1 MTATAT
7 GSVTTSVTAFDV
19 RPEGDGGR
27 AAVFGDRHD
36 GGTGRPLDPEQG
48 NEEEKGHDEQ
58 GRAHRTALRSSHLL
72 CGHVRLMVGQGRRRA
87 QEETEAGGTAPG
99 GVSHAGRMLL
109 PSCEKPEL
117 IEVVRLTDPV
127 VNMASADLI
136 GEDVALWT
144 ADQAREALR
153 LIAAVPDD
161 EVHRCFLPGWGI
173 RAHSSTGLLFRI
185 AFCYRCHGARLWG
198 PSVPPEH
205 EGLHGFAPE
214 SPAAVDLLRRFRAS

>member
-7 GSVTTSVTAFDV
+7 GSVTTTVTAVDM
-19 RPEGDGGR
+19 RPEDDGDR
-27 AAVFGDRHD
+27 AALLGDRHD

-48 NEEEKGHDEQ
+48 NEEEKGHGEQ
-58 GRAHRTALRSSHLL
+58 GRAHRTALRSYLPR
-72 CGHVRLMVGQGRRRA
+72 GHVRLMVGQGRRRA
-87 QEETEAGGTAPG
+87 QEEIEAGGTAPG
-99 GVSHAGRMLL
+99 GVSDAGRMLL

-127 VNMASADLI
+127 ANMASADLI

-144 ADQAREALR
+144 ADQAREALH

-173 RAHSSTGLLFRI
+173 RAHSSTALLFRI

-198 PSVPPEH
+198 PSVPPEQ
-205 EGLHGFAPE
+205 ESLHGFASE